1 MKGSHTAIH
10 DPWTPAA
17 VEPEKNVI
25 IFCSYKVFQKK
36 YPKDQTPLH

>member
-17 VEPEKNVI
+17 VEPEKM
-25 IFCSYKVFQKK
+25 YLVFVLIRCFNKK
-36 YPKDQTPLH
+36 YSKDNPPL